1 MESEMINAKI
11 PAVVM
16 MLFFAFST
24 NAEAKLYKWVDDNG
38 ETHYGE
44 VIPPE
49 YAGKDRVQFDDKGRK
64 IEPEEKKEANS
75 GKPAPKEDPAVVE
88 QRRRDQAL
96 LGSFSNVHEIDLAR
110 DRNLQ
115 QVNIRIKGIQE
126 RLKTA
131 QDDLA
136 GYQKEQDA
144 TVKSGKPADK
154 FLQEQI
160 DGSTARIARLKDE
173 MDKSQAEADEI
184 RARYDADK
192 KRYQELTG
200 Q

>member
-1 MESEMINAKI
+1 MINAKI
-11 PAVVM
+11 PVVVM

-24 NAEAKLYKWVDDNG
+24 DAEAKLYKWVDDQG
-38 ETHYGE
+38 VTHYGE

-49 YAGKDRVQFDDKGRK
+49 YAGKKKVEFDNKGRVV
-64 IEPEEKKEANS
+64 EPEEETKSANPAAAKES
-75 GKPAPKEDPAVVE
+75 PAVIE
-88 QRRRDQAL
+88 QKRRDQAL
-96 LGSFSNVHEIDLAR
+96 LGSFSNVNEIDLAR

-115 QVNIRIKGIQE
+115 QVNLRSKGIQE
-126 RLKTA
+126 RMKTA

-144 TVKSGKPADK
+144 LTKAGKPADK
-154 FLQEQI
+154 VLQQQI
-160 DGSTARIARLKDE
+160 DQSTARVARLKE
-173 MDKSQAEADEI
+173 ELDKSQAEADEI